1 MYVDGPAQDYAE
13 AVKWFR
19 KAADQGNADGE
30 LNLGLS
36 ARPRTS
42 ESGLVEFVGDW
53 GFPGESR
60 DDIVLA

>member
-1 MYVDGPAQDYAE
+1 MWVKGQKPGFDSFGACRPAN
-13 AVKWFR
+13 
-19 KAADQGNADGE
+19 G
-30 LNLGLS
+30 GLS

-42 ESGLVEFVGDW
+42 ESGLVEFVGDR

>member
-1 MYVDGPAQDYAE
+1 MHVAE
-13 AVKWFR
+13 GQVHHFPILTN
-19 KAADQGNADGE
+19 GTV
-30 LNLGLS
+30 S